1 MFRRQNENLSCS
13 GLMQIWKLPYMFI
26 LYPKI
31 TLNVFIQNQYRESLV
46 LLIPRTLN
54 LFVREVC

>member
-1 MFRRQNENLSCS
+1 
-13 GLMQIWKLPYMFI
+13 MQIWKLPYMFI